1 MHKPECVSVLLF
13 VQNVFIFKQV
23 YFVYMKRAFCRGVC
37 VFKQLEERGLCV
49 GKFCLNLSVL
59 TFM

>member
-1 MHKPECVSVLLF
+1 MYKPECVSVLLF
-13 VQNVFIFKQV
+13 VQFIFRQV
-23 YFVYMKRAFCRGVC
+23 YFVYMKCAFCMGLC
-37 VFKQLEERGLCV
+37 VFKQPEERGLCV